1 MLFASR
7 NLLPTRTYFLFAV
20 SLGAAMNPPMP
31 PLNQLFLQ
39 FTAAT
44 LSAPQENGRYQV
56 IVKAASIYQGGTFVM
71 LLDYRGG
78 NGSCWLGIVRC
89 RS

>member
-1 MLFASR
+1 MS
-7 NLLPTRTYFLFAV
+7 
-20 SLGAAMNPPMP
+20 PPMP

-56 IVKAASIYQGGTFVM
+56 IVKAASIYQGGTFVT

-78 NGSCWLGIVRC
+78 NWQLPAGYCPLQILAWKKDT
-89 RS
+89 